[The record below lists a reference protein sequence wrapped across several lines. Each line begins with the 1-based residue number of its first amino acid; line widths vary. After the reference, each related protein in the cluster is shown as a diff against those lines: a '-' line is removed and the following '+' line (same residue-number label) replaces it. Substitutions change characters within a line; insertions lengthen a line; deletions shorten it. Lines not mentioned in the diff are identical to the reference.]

1 MVIDKGAKTL
11 KLYSLST
18 SQGGTQMLQTTNL
31 WSFPMCQAKRSAT
44 LNFYADTLTIFFIII
59 GLPLLLRNAEKL
71 TESLSSDLNTTSLPL
86 EVQRG

>member
-44 LNFYADTLTIFFIII
+44 LNFYADTLTIFYLHRFI
-59 GLPLLLRNAEKL
+59 LASQECRE
-71 TESLSSDLNTTSLPL
+71 TDRESEL
-86 EVQRG
+86 